1 MHSKTRTMVVI
12 GMLGA
17 LTVVMG
23 LTGIGFIPIPPVSAT
38 IMHLPVILAGV
49 LEGPLAGA
57 AVGAIFGGFSM
68 YQAAVGANPVAKVL
82 FLNPL
87 IALVPRILIG
97 IVAAYGFR
105 LARSRWA
112 RTLTAVLLAAMAV
125 RLGFGAW
132 VSVQS
137 GALALSSFGLMLA
150 GVVVALVA
158 GLYLVLRGDDSAP
171 GFAAMLGTLT
181 NTVGVLSLA
190 VAFKALPAP
199 LAWTIGLTNSPAEV
213 FVAMTITVLV
223 YQGVTRALGHRRGRT
238 PPTVS
243 APPGAPPTAPAA
255 L

>member
-1 MHSKTRTMVVI
+1 MYSKTRKMVVI

-49 LEGPLAGA
+49 LEGPIAGA

-68 YQAAVGANPVAKVL
+68 YQAAVGANPVAKAL

-87 IALVPRILIG
+87 IALLPRILIG
-97 IVAAYGFR
+97 IVAAYGFQ

-112 RTLTAVLLAAMAV
+112 RTITAVLLAGLV
-125 RLGFGAW
+125 LRLGYGAL
-132 VSVQS
+132 VSVRGGTMS
-137 GALALSSFGLMLA
+137 LSSFGLMLV
-150 GVVVALVA
+150 GVIVAAVA
-158 GLYLVLRGDDSAP
+158 AVYLLWRGEQGAP

-181 NTVGVLSLA
+181 NTIGVLGLA
-190 VAFKALPAP
+190 VVFKALPAP

-213 FVAMTITVLV
+213 FVAMTITALV
-223 YQGVTRALGHRRGRT
+223 YAGVARALASRRT
-238 PPTVS
+238 PVEPARTSPPAPTT
-243 APPGAPPTAPAA
+243 PTA